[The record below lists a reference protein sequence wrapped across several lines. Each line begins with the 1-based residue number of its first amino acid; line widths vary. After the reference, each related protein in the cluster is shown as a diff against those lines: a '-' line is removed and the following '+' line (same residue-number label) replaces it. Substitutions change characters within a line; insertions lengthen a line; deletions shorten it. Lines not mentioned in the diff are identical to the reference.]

1 MHQRKCPYQRGVGVH
16 ALVGR
21 RAGAHTPFPVQVNAM
36 GREEDEE
43 RPPITQQESSL
54 GISQALRRP
63 DNRVEKNSFRTSLR
77 DDTVPEAG
85 EDDNILKWAR
95 FYLSLYYNKVRSA

>member
-1 MHQRKCPYQRGVGVH
+1 
-16 ALVGR
+16 
-21 RAGAHTPFPVQVNAM
+21 M

-77 DDTVPEAG
+77 DDIVPEAG